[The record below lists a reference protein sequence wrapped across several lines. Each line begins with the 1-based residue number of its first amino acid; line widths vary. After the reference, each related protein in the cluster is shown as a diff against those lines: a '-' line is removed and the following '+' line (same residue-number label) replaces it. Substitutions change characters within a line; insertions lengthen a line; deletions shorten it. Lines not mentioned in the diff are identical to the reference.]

1 MAACRWHQT
10 RSFLHHAIHCS
21 VELARYRSE
30 WLVMG
35 GIHEFSNAKFNAHK
49 HFLSIRD
56 SEPCPFCQSC
66 VEDSWP
72 MALRT
77 SLAALSQTHLADCST
92 LPPGSSYPSFCCL
105 LISLGH
111 SETKPSQKTHE
122 KLCLWNAMFS
132 DLYSPLF
139 GQNVPATPSRTQIS
153 GDLWL
158 VGVIPVNMCVFYS
171 GLCVVALAAAI
182 KLWAVPSLL
191 P

>member
-10 RSFLHHAIHCS
+10 RSFLHHAVDCS
-21 VELARYRSE
+21 VELARYRSQ

-35 GIHEFSNAKFNAHK
+35 GIHEFNNAKFNTHK
-49 HFLSIRD
+49 HFLNIRD
-56 SEPCPFCQSC
+56 SEPRPFRQSF

-111 SETKPSQKTHE
+111 SETKPSQKRMKSSVSE
-122 KLCLWNAMFS
+122 MLCSQIYIPLSLARMFLPLQVAPRYLEIS
-132 DLYSPLF
+132 D
-139 GQNVPATPSRTQIS
+139 
-153 GDLWL
+153 
-158 VGVIPVNMCVFYS
+158 
-171 GLCVVALAAAI
+171 
-182 KLWAVPSLL
+182 
-191 P
+191 